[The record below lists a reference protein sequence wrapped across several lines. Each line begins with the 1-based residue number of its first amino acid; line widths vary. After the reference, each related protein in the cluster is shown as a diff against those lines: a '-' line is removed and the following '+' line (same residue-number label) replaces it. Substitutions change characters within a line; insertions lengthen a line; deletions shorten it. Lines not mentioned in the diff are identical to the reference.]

1 MCLGASL
8 VSAVE
13 LLYYATFGFGLYL
26 YDNNYFTVLKQ
37 NLKNLQQKWA
47 IGFKNSFKDEYEVG
61 GNSMRTTYQVKHPKH
76 KENRW

>member
-37 NLKNLQQKWA
+37 NLKDLRQKWA
-47 IGFKNSFKDEYEVG
+47 IGFRNSLRDEHEFAS
-61 GNSMRTTYQVKHPKH
+61 NTIKTYQAKHPKH